1 MKLQITIIFIFVK
14 IKKPMTVTEI
24 LSKYISIDDDIRNYL
39 QSETEKISVKKG
51 TIISDQNTLNRNV
64 YFVEKGLLRSFYYE
78 KGKDIT
84 TNFYP
89 ENSIL
94 ANKDSLFEETPA
106 RHSIEAIEDSDIVFF
121 RYSKMEELCAH
132 SLTIANFSRRV
143 LGVLMLN
150 MERRINSL
158 QYMTAKERYAQLL
171 EENPDI
177 ILRAPLGMI
186 ASYLGISQET
196 LSRIRSEI

>member
-1 MKLQITIIFIFVK
+1 MTFPEMLATYIT
-14 IKKPMTVTEI
+14 
-24 LSKYISIDDDIRNYL
+24 IDDDIRSFLNT
-39 QSETEKISVKKG
+39 QTEKISVKKG
-51 TIISDQNTLNRNV
+51 TVISDQNTLNRKV
-64 YFVEKGLLRSFYYE
+64 YFVEKGLLRSFYFE

-94 ANKDSLFEETPA
+94 ANKDTIFEKIPA
-106 RHSIEAIEDSDIVFF
+106 RHSIEAIEDSEIVFF
-121 RYSKMEELCAH
+121 RYSKMEELCET

-143 LGVLMLN
+143 LGLLMTN

-158 QYMTAKERYAQLL
+158 QYMTAKEKYIQLL
-171 EENPDI
+171 EDNSDI
-177 ILRAPLGMI
+177 LLRAPLGMI

-196 LSRIRSEI
+196 LSRIRSEV